1 MAVLC
6 TYGIPMGMQYSIT
19 AVGAVILQ
27 VAVNSLGS
35 LAVAAM
41 TSAIKVLNFLS
52 CPFDALG
59 STMATYGAQNVGAG
73 RYDRLSKG
81 LLTAS
86 VMGFVYSAGA
96 FLVALFGGE
105 ALTQLFVS
113 NGEEE
118 LIRLAKQ
125 FMVTQ
130 VAFYPPLTL
139 VNVVRFMIQGM
150 GFSGLAVIAGL
161 LEMIAR
167 SFAGIFLVPVM
178 GFTGVTLGSPL
189 AWILADAFLIPAYFH
204 CKKRLMGKM
213 NPKKI

>member
-1 MAVLC
+1 MAV
-6 TYGIPMGMQYSIT
+6 TT
-19 AVGAVILQ
+19 AGQ
-27 VAVNSLGS
+27 VA
-35 LAVAAM
+35 
-41 TSAIKVLNFLS
+41 
-52 CPFDALG
+52 
-59 STMATYGAQNVGAG
+59 
-73 RYDRLSKG
+73 R
-81 LLTAS
+81 LTARK
-86 VMGFVYSAGA
+86 M
-96 FLVALFGGE
+96 
-105 ALTQLFVS
+105 
-113 NGEEE
+113 
-118 LIRLAKQ
+118 AKQ
-125 FMVTQ
+125 FMVLQ